1 MGIVVRA
8 RVGRPRRVAMISM
21 HTSPLDQPGSG
32 DAGGMNVYVV
42 EAARQL
48 AANGTEVDIF
58 TRATHRDL
66 PGVVPLSPGVL
77 VRNLSAGPLQGLGKE
92 DLPSQLCAFSAGV
105 LRTEASREPGFYDLV
120 HSHYWLSGQVGW
132 LAAERWG
139 VPHVHTAHTW
149 AKVKNA
155 ALAEGDAGEPR
166 SRVIGEEQVVAA
178 ADRLLVSTHAEQRQ
192 LVGLYGADPGRI
204 DVVAPGVDLDVFRP
218 ARHGAARAR
227 LGLPR
232 DALVVLF
239 AGRIQPLKAPDILIR
254 AAAELVGRDP
264 ALRDRLVVAIVG
276 GQSGRGSAYF
286 PALLSLADSCGVAEL
301 VRFIPPVTRATLVD
315 WYRAATAVVVP
326 SHNESFGLVALEA
339 QACGTPVVA
348 AGVGGLTTAVRDGVS
363 GVLVAGHDPDDYAD
377 ALQPLLSSA
386 AARRRLSAGARRHAA
401 GFSWAATAAGTL
413 SVYRA
418 AMDDRAALPLV
429 VGR

>member
-1 MGIVVRA
+1 MGVVVRA

-21 HTSPLDQPGSG
+21 HTSPLDQPGVG

-48 AANGTEVDIF
+48 AAHGTEVEIF

-66 PGVVPLSPGVL
+66 PPDVPLAPGVL

-105 LRTEASREPGFYDLV
+105 LRAEASREPGFYDLV

-178 ADRLLVSTHAEQRQ
+178 ADRLLVSTHAEERQ

-218 ARHGAARAR
+218 ARPASARAR

-232 DALVVLF
+232 DALVLLF
-239 AGRIQPLKAPDILIR
+239 AGRIQPLKAPDTVIR

-264 ALRDRLVVAIVG
+264 ALRNRLVVAIVG
-276 GQSGRGSAYF
+276 GQSGRGSALL
-286 PALLSLADSCGVAEL
+286 PGPDGAGALL
-301 VRFIPPVTRATLVD
+301 R
-315 WYRAATAVVVP
+315 
-326 SHNESFGLVALEA
+326 
-339 QACGTPVVA
+339 
-348 AGVGGLTTAVRDGVS
+348 GG
-363 GVLVAGHDPDDYAD
+363 
-377 ALQPLLSSA
+377 
-386 AARRRLSAGARRHAA
+386 
-401 GFSWAATAAGTL
+401 
-413 SVYRA
+413 
-418 AMDDRAALPLV
+418 
-429 VGR
+429 

>member
-166 SRVIGEEQVVAA
+166 YRVIGEEQVVAA
-178 ADRLLVSTHAEQRQ
+178 ADRLLVSTHAERRQ

-276 GQSGRGSAYF
+276 GQSGRGSAYV

-339 QACGTPVVA
+339 LAHGVPVVA
-348 AGVGGLTTAVRDGVS
+348 TRIRGYVEWLDGAGTGELAQPGDAADFAAAVRAVTGS
-363 GVLVAGHDPDDYAD
+363 AGHH
-377 ALQPLLSSA
+377 A
-386 AARRRLSAGARRHAA
+386 ACAECARRLAQTYSWEKRIDAWLQIYCEEMSPGDGA
-401 GFSWAATAAGTL
+401 
-413 SVYRA
+413 
-418 AMDDRAALPLV
+418 
-429 VGR
+429 